1 MPGAPEKLQLVR
13 GSAPNE
19 RSLDRSTEPGQEQNG
34 RCCRVVAGCCRAV
47 PTRAVALAGWWQPL
61 NGKKEKGK
69 LGLGRLDRKNGD
81 WDGKGKIG
89 GKEENQI
96 SSFVPTIPMTIIII
110 SVATNVL
117 IASQPRQLI
126 VLPKRKG
133 VLDRRR
139 LVWFD
144 PTPGNHD
151 LNIDIVFVYVEFKI
165 KFFCAL

>member
-96 SSFVPTIPMTIIII
+96 SSFVLTIPMTIIII
-110 SVATNVL
+110 SVATSVL
-117 IASQPRQLI
+117 IAAPASSVNRAAKAEGSP
-126 VLPKRKG
+126 
-133 VLDRRR
+133 
-139 LVWFD
+139 
-144 PTPGNHD
+144 
-151 LNIDIVFVYVEFKI
+151 
-165 KFFCAL
+165 